1 MKKLVV
7 LFLVVALLLVGGGT
21 VAAVPDR
28 LGMSAAVVEP
38 QAAQKGVMGIVVS
51 NLNPRIAELLGLEKV
66 KGVLVVRVAQG
77 SPAAAAGLKLRDV
90 ITGVNGAP
98 VANVGELRKALA
110 GAADPQVTLAI
121 LREGA
126 AQNVSVARKLAE
138 EWLLITGPAWLPEI
152 TGIKASEA
160 FQHYLGTQTT
170 FTDKD
175 GKKHT
180 IIATPGIVADVK
192 ENSLTITPNGQ
203 RSPVTFTVTANTVI
217 NLPGRKL
224 SGIKAGDKVAVT
236 TVDGSQEARRIAAGP
251 RIGKRLLKLDKSTGR
266 ML

>member
-1 MKKLVV
+1 MKRLVV
-7 LFLVVALLLVGGGT
+7 LFLVVSLLLVGGGT
-21 VAAVPDR
+21 VAAVPER
-28 LGMSAAVVEP
+28 LGISTVPVES

-51 NLNPRIAELLGLEKV
+51 NLNPRIAELLGLENV
-66 KGVLVVRVAQG
+66 KGVLIVRVAQG

-90 ITGVNGAP
+90 ITGVNGAA
-98 VANVGELRKALA
+98 VANVGELRKVLA

-121 LREGA
+121 LRDGA
-126 AQNVSVARKLAE
+126 AQSISVARKPAE

-175 GKKHT
+175 GAKHT
-180 IIATPGIVADVK
+180 IAATPGIVTEIK
-192 ENSLTITPNGQ
+192 ENSITITPNGQ
-203 RSPVTFTVTANTVI
+203 SSPVTFTVTGNTVI

-224 SGIKAGDKVAVT
+224 SGVKAGDKVVVT
-236 TVDGSQEARRIAAGP
+236 TVDSSQEARRIAAGP
-251 RIGKRLLKLDKSTGR
+251 RIGKRLMQLDKFTGR